1 MSKPKPTTRIA
12 LNRDYIAATAL
23 TVIDTAGLDG
33 FTMRKLGTALGADPM
48 AAYRHFT
55 DQQDLFDGIAE
66 AMFDE
71 LEMETLPWQ
80 QDWPELMSAYAHRL
94 RSTLRRHPNA
104 VPIFAT
110 RPVRSA
116 AAIETGNWML
126 ERLQGV
132 GFTPAVAL
140 QFARC
145 LREYVVGHILSHT
158 VAAVAAQRSRKPTP
172 STPDYNTLAAAAD
185 ATANTDHF
193 DIGLTAMLDGFRR
206 LLTEITDHP

>member
-1 MSKPKPTTRIA
+1 MKKPTTRIA
-12 LNRDYIAATAL
+12 LNRDYIAAVAL

-33 FTMRKLGTALGADPM
+33 FTMRKLGAALGADPM

-80 QDWPELMSAYAHRL
+80 EDWPDLMSAYAHRL

-110 RPVRSA
+110 RPVRSTR
-116 AAIETGNWML
+116 AIETGNWMV

-132 GFTPAVAL
+132 GFTPGVAL

-158 VAAVAAQRSRKPTP
+158 VAAVAAERSRKPTP
-172 STPDYNTLAAAAD
+172 NTPHYNTLAAAAD

-193 DIGLTAMLDGFRR
+193 EIGLTAMLDGFAKN
-206 LLTEITDHP
+206 LSQTADPA